1 MSTEVIVSVA
11 STLGAA
17 IGAGLM
23 KWGPDFFRWMT
34 ELVKGRTAV
43 TLRVL
48 DETAKGR
55 EETQRTFEQL
65 GTWKE
70 RARWMQNELKKR
82 DEHIEKLEGEL
93 KQERE
98 ARKQLEARVKHLE
111 GLVLDMIGPPA
122 PPASVT
128 ELKGHRR

>member
-1 MSTEVIVSVA
+1 VSLEVLIPLIATSA
-11 STLGAA
+11 
-17 IGAGLM
+17 AGLGVGLA
-23 KWGPDFFRWMT
+23 KWGPDFFQLLK
-34 ELVKGRTAV
+34 ELVKGRTERSKTDAAV

-70 RARWMQNELKKR
+70 RARWMQNELKER

-93 KQERE
+93 KEERA
-98 ARKQLEARVKHLE
+98 ARKQLETTVARLE
-111 GLVLDMIGPPA
+111 ATV
-122 PPASVT
+122 
-128 ELKGHRR
+128 RRL

>member
-55 EETQRTFEQL
+55 EETQRTFEEL
-65 GTWKE
+65 GTQKE
-70 RARWMQNELKKR
+70 RVAWLKRELNKR
-82 DEHIEKLEGEL
+82 DEIIADQAKRIAE
-93 KQERE
+93 
-98 ARKQLEARVKHLE
+98 LEARVKHLE
-111 GLVLDMIGPPA
+111 RIVLDMIGP

-128 ELKGHRR
+128 ELKGRRR

>member
-1 MSTEVIVSVA
+1 MSPEALIPMIGTACVA
-11 STLGAA
+11 L
-17 IGAGLM
+17 GAGLA
-23 KWGPDFFRWMT
+23 KWGPDFFRWLS
-34 ELVKGRTAV
+34 ELTKGRTAV

-55 EETQRTFEQL
+55 EETQRTFEEL
-65 GTWKE
+65 GSQRE
-70 RARWMQNELKKR
+70 RIRWLKRELDKANARIAEQAKR
-82 DEHIEKLEGEL
+82 IAE
-93 KQERE
+93 
-98 ARKQLEARVKHLE
+98 LEARVKHLE